1 MRSKHYKK
9 LSSVSIFFRTL
20 ITSFF
25 VIVAIAVI
33 LGCAKITEYADET
46 IGVGTNFQYA
56 TIKWLF
62 WDVSDKA
69 VITTN
74 TVNIDKIGNYQIS
87 YMFGIRILNQ
97 TIHVVDTEPPVLTLR
112 GDSVVQTKSVEN
124 YKDPGYEASDNYD
137 GDLTWKVQRKCVPDD
152 SEFGKYVFVYSVS
165 DSSGNVTTI
174 ERIVYLQGNGY

>member
-1 MRSKHYKK
+1 MSRKRQKQF
-9 LSSVSIFFRTL
+9 SSISIFFRTV
-20 ITSFF
+20 ITTFS
-25 VIVAIAVI
+25 IILAILTV
-33 LGCAKITEYADET
+33 LGCVKITRNADET
-46 IGVGTNFQYA
+46 IEVGTDVQIA

-74 TVNIDKIGNYQIS
+74 TVDVTKIGEYKIS

-97 TIHVVDTEPPVLTLR
+97 TIQVVDTQPPVITLK
-112 GDSVVQTKSVEN
+112 GDSVVQTKSIEN

-152 SEFGKYVFVYSVS
+152 SEFGKYIFIYSVS
-165 DSSGNVTTI
+165 DSSGNISTI